1 MKTNVSR
8 RHFLT
13 LSGLAVLTGCESLRR
28 QADAQGSAQRPN
40 IIYILLDDAG
50 YGDFGCFGQKRFDT
64 PNIDRL
70 AQEGMRFTQHY
81 AGSTVCAPSRCALMT
96 GLHTG
101 HCYIRGNREIQP
113 EGQEPLP
120 DSAATVAQL
129 LKQGGY
135 ATGAFGKWGLGNPG
149 SAGAPNQQGFDE
161 FFGYNCQR
169 QAHTY
174 YPAHL
179 WHNDTKLPL
188 DGKTYA
194 HDLITRRALSFIR
207 SHAQRP
213 FFCYMPVT
221 IPHAALQ
228 APELYVAPFR
238 EQFAEFEGQV
248 GRYAGTTI
256 DNPIAAF
263 AGMMKKID
271 EDVGR
276 VRNLVKA
283 LGIAENTL
291 IILTSDNGP
300 HREGGHNPQFF
311 DSNGPWRGLKRDLSE
326 GGIRVPMV
334 AWWPGQ
340 VISGSQTDHMS
351 AFWDFL
357 PTACE
362 MAGVGTRE
370 RIDGIS
376 FLPTLL
382 GRAHKQKK
390 HTYLYWEFHEQGGKR
405 ALRWGKWKA
414 IQLKMHSSE
423 PEPIRLFDL
432 EEDPIEALSVA
443 QQHPEIMAQIR
454 AVFAQVHLRSGF
466 KAWQWPHERE
476 KSSADPV
483 PKN

>member
-1 MKTNVSR
+1 MRRQVSR
-8 RHFLT
+8 RHL
-13 LSGLAVLTGCESLRR
+13 LVLAGLAVLTGCDALRQQSDPYGAAR
-28 QADAQGSAQRPN
+28 RPN

-50 YGDFGCFGQKRFDT
+50 YGDFGCFGQKRFKT

-120 DSAATVAQL
+120 PNAVTVAHL
-129 LKQGGY
+129 LKRAGY

-149 SAGAPNQQGFDE
+149 SSGAPNQQGFDA

-174 YPAHL
+174 YPTHL
-179 WHNDTKLPL
+179 WHNDTKVPL

-194 HDLITRRALSFIR
+194 HDLIVHQALSFIR
-207 SHAQRP
+207 AHAHRP

-228 APELYVAPFR
+228 APEVYVAPFR
-238 EQFAEFEGQV
+238 KQFPEFEEQEGH
-248 GRYAGTTI
+248 YAGTTI
-256 DNPIAAF
+256 KNPIASF
-263 AGMMKKID
+263 AGMMKKVD

-283 LGIAENTL
+283 LGIAQDTL
-291 IILTSDNGP
+291 IIVTSDNGP
-300 HREGGHNPQFF
+300 HHEGGHAPQFF
-311 DSNGPWRGLKRDLSE
+311 DSNGPWSGFKRDLTE

-334 AWWPGQ
+334 AWWPGT
-340 VISGSQTDHMS
+340 VVSGSQSNHMS

-357 PTACE
+357 PTACDL
-362 MAGVGTRE
+362 AGVGTGE
-370 RIDGIS
+370 RVDGIS
-376 FLPTLL
+376 FAPTLL
-382 GRAHKQKK
+382 GRRKEQRE

-414 IQLKMHSSE
+414 IQLKMHADK
-423 PEPIRLFDL
+423 PEPVQLFDL
-432 EEDPIEALSVA
+432 EEDPLEAHSVA
-443 QQHPEIMAQIR
+443 QQRPDIMAQVR
-454 AVFAQVHLRSGF
+454 TVFSHVHLRAAF
-466 KAWQWPHERE
+466 QAWQWPHERR
-476 KSSADPV
+476 ALQPN
-483 PKN
+483 PQ

>member
-1 MKTNVSR
+1 MGTDVSR
-8 RHFLT
+8 RHFLALT
-13 LSGLAVLTGCESLRR
+13 GLTVLTGCESLRQ
-28 QADAQGSAQRPN
+28 QADAQGAGQRPN

-50 YGDFGCFGQKRFDT
+50 YGDFGCFGQKQFDT

-101 HCYIRGNREIQP
+101 RCYIRGNREIKP

-120 DSAATVAQL
+120 DYAVTVAQL
-129 LKQGGY
+129 LGQAGY
-135 ATGAFGKWGLGNPG
+135 TTGAFGKWGLGNPG
-149 SAGAPNQQGFDE
+149 SVGEPNQQGFDE

-174 YPAHL
+174 YPTHL
-179 WHNDTKLPL
+179 WHNQTKVPL

-194 HDLITRRALSFIR
+194 HDLITYRALAFIR
-207 SHAQRP
+207 SHAAKP

-228 APELYVAPFR
+228 VPEAYVAPFR
-238 EQFAEFEGQV
+238 EKFSQFEGQE

-256 DNPIAAF
+256 ENPVAAF

-276 VRNLVKA
+276 VRDVVKE
-283 LGIAENTL
+283 LGIARNTL
-291 IILTSDNGP
+291 IIVTSDNGP
-300 HREGGHNPQFF
+300 HHEGGHNPEFF
-311 DSNGPWRGLKRDLSE
+311 DSNGPWSGFKRDLTE

-340 VISGSQTDHMS
+340 VISGSVTDHMS

-362 MAGVGTRE
+362 MAGVQIRE
-370 RIDGIS
+370 RVDGIS

-382 GRAHKQKK
+382 GRSHEQKK
-390 HTYLYWEFHEQGGKR
+390 HDYLYWEFHEQGGKR

-414 IQLKMHSSE
+414 IQLKMHAPK
-423 PEPIRLFDL
+423 PELIQLFDL
-432 EEDPIEALSVA
+432 EQDPIEAHSVA
-443 QQHPEIMAQIR
+443 QLQPEIMAQVR
-454 AVFAQVHLRSGF
+454 TMFAQAHSRSPF
-466 KAWQWPHERE
+466 KAWQWPHER
-476 KSSADPV
+476 
-483 PKN
+483 